1 MWFKEKCSRITNSF
15 VVSRQCQRMILPGSH
30 LFLPLIYLRKLES
43 PWALVSLLGN
53 IRLFYSSWG
62 IHKVQLIHVFK
73 LLGDVLEWRVNYRLA
88 MPALKIE
95 TRWIKPSPSQGNTV
109 LDRREGHSNASE
121 LSQRTAKQWRETSA
135 VLLLISFLALYSNI
149 IQPVLFWTRSMSWVK
164 CQSTV
169 TAQRLHFRDG
179 VNVTAIVLE
188 FQEKPLKSL
197 LWWDYYRAIMMQ
209 ECNTTAIL
217 IKVYGS
223 QG

>member
-1 MWFKEKCSRITNSF
+1 MPKYDTSRFSSVSTLDLPKEVREPLGFSFSARKYKTILLLVRYPQGIVNTCFQIT
-15 VVSRQCQRMILPGSH
+15 
-30 LFLPLIYLRKLES
+30 
-43 PWALVSLLGN
+43 
-53 IRLFYSSWG
+53 WG
-62 IHKVQLIHVFK
+62 H
-73 LLGDVLEWRVNYRLA
+73 VLEWRVNYRLA

-95 TRWIKPSPSQGNTV
+95 TRWIKPSPSQESTV
-109 LDRREGHSNASE
+109 LGRRERHSNASE
-121 LSQRTAKQWRETSA
+121 LSQRTAKQWRGTSA
-135 VLLLISFLALYSNI
+135 VLLVISFLASYSNI
-149 IQPVLFWTRSMSWVK
+149 IQPVLFWTRSMSLVK

-179 VNVTAIVLE
+179 VNVTAIILE

-223 QG
+223 QGQCIIM